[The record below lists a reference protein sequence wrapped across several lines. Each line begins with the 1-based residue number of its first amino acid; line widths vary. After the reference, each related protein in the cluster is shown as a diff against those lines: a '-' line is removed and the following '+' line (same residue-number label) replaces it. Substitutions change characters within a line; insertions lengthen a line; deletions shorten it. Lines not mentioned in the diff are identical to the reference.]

1 MVRSH
6 IHSECFRVFPCM
18 AGRGRLLMSFRASLY
33 VQACTTSSRR
43 LRQWCQPQQVVGVKP
58 ERYVPTNSSEKLD
71 PLGSRML
78 ELLFS
83 VGEFDLRVL
92 AQFLGP
98 GTSFYILALTCISR
112 LPTRDVICS

>member
-1 MVRSH
+1 MHGGAGSSAHVFSGLPVRTGMH
-6 IHSECFRVFPCM
+6 HQFPPPPPVVPAA
-18 AGRGRLLMSFRASLY
+18 AGCWFE
-33 VQACTTSSRR
+33 T
-43 LRQWCQPQQVVGVKP
+43 
-58 ERYVPTNSSEKLD
+58 ERYVPTNSSENLD